1 VPDGACGLVQKK
13 TLVEKQF
20 VVSADNLFLVS
31 VIATDMICEIKKQA
45 SLVPAGTDRHK
56 KLKLSC

>member
-1 VPDGACGLVQKK
+1 VLDGACGLVEKK

-31 VIATDMICEIKKQA
+31 VIATDMICEIKNKHLWCRPVQ
-45 SLVPAGTDRHK
+45 TDTK
-56 KLKLSC
+56 N